1 MDQLQQARA
10 QIDEIDAKMAALFEQ
25 RMQAVGQVAQYKAR
39 TGKQVFDPA
48 REALV
53 LEKNTA
59 RVQNPELQPYYREFL
74 KKALAVSRAY
84 QHVLIG
90 QDVAAYQGVE
100 GAWSHIALRQLFPFA
115 KAQAYSTWNEVV
127 EAVERGDAYCG
138 VLPFENS
145 NAGDVSAV
153 LDLLYAHPGL
163 KVARMCDLPIRQD
176 LLALPGAQLSEIK
189 TVISHQQALAQ
200 SGPFLKLHHFA
211 TKAWGNTADA
221 ARYVAE
227 QGDQTLA
234 AIASAE
240 TAKLYGLQIL
250 AEGVN
255 EDGEEED
262 PRAELVQK
270 LLEYKMYKY
279 MSFEL
284 RDRQVDAARNMYREQ
299 RLPKEVEAYRQPI
312 DYEELIGDMNLNK
325 LHEIFKS
332 IVKKQEDK
340 IDPVRSQ
347 YGNIEK
353 DEVDMDIK
361 MLYVEAYAREH
372 KTFSFRKLLEKQNS
386 KMEVIVTFLIIL
398 ELMKTGK
405 INISQENI
413 FDDIMITSNV

>member
-1 MDQLQQARA
+1 M
-10 QIDEIDAKMAALFEQ
+10 
-25 RMQAVGQVAQYKAR
+25 
-39 TGKQVFDPA
+39 
-48 REALV
+48 
-53 LEKNTA
+53 
-59 RVQNPELQPYYREFL
+59 
-74 KKALAVSRAY
+74 
-84 QHVLIG
+84 
-90 QDVAAYQGVE
+90 E

-115 KAQAYSTWNEVV
+115 KAQACSTWNEVV

-176 LLALPGAQLSEIK
+176 LLALPGVQLSEIK

-255 EDGEEED
+255 EDGD
-262 PRAELVQK
+262 NTTR
-270 LLEYKMYKY
+270 
-279 MSFEL
+279 F
-284 RDRQVDAARNMYREQ
+284 
-299 RLPKEVEAYRQPI
+299 
-312 DYEELIGDMNLNK
+312 
-325 LHEIFKS
+325 
-332 IVKKQEDK
+332 IV
-340 IDPVRSQ
+340 
-347 YGNIEK
+347 IEK
-353 DEVDMDIK
+353 R
-361 MLYVEAYAREH
+361 APSGSRSPPH
-372 KTFSFRKLLEKQNS
+372 RGSGFRCCLRW
-386 KMEVIVTFLIIL
+386 T
-398 ELMKTGK
+398 
-405 INISQENI
+405 
-413 FDDIMITSNV
+413 TSRGGWRG

>member
-1 MDQLQQARA
+1 M
-10 QIDEIDAKMAALFEQ
+10 
-25 RMQAVGQVAQYKAR
+25 
-39 TGKQVFDPA
+39 
-48 REALV
+48 
-53 LEKNTA
+53 
-59 RVQNPELQPYYREFL
+59 

-227 QGDQTLA
+227 QGDQTLQL
-234 AIASAE
+234 SLPPKQPSC
-240 TAKLYGLQIL
+240 TGCRFW
-250 AEGVN
+250 
-255 EDGEEED
+255 
-262 PRAELVQK
+262 PRA
-270 LLEYKMYKY
+270 
-279 MSFEL
+279 
-284 RDRQVDAARNMYREQ
+284 
-299 RLPKEVEAYRQPI
+299 
-312 DYEELIGDMNLNK
+312 
-325 LHEIFKS
+325 
-332 IVKKQEDK
+332 
-340 IDPVRSQ
+340 
-347 YGNIEK
+347 
-353 DEVDMDIK
+353 
-361 MLYVEAYAREH
+361 
-372 KTFSFRKLLEKQNS
+372 
-386 KMEVIVTFLIIL
+386 
-398 ELMKTGK
+398 
-405 INISQENI
+405 
-413 FDDIMITSNV
+413 

>member
-1 MDQLQQARA
+1 M
-10 QIDEIDAKMAALFEQ
+10 
-25 RMQAVGQVAQYKAR
+25 
-39 TGKQVFDPA
+39 
-48 REALV
+48 
-53 LEKNTA
+53 
-59 RVQNPELQPYYREFL
+59 

-153 LDLLYAHPGL
+153 LDLL
-163 KVARMCDLPIRQD
+163 
-176 LLALPGAQLSEIK
+176 ALPGAQLSEIK

-255 EDGEEED
+255 EDGDNTTRFIVIE
-262 PRAELVQK
+262 
-270 LLEYKMYKY
+270 
-279 MSFEL
+279 
-284 RDRQVDAARNMYREQ
+284 
-299 RLPKEVEAYRQPI
+299 KESAQRQPI
-312 DYEELIGDMNLNK
+312 AAAPGQRLSMLFTVDHKPGRLARVIQIIGERGFNMETIKSRPLPHVQFEYYFYVQLVCPANAATDDCAKLVHELEN
-325 LHEIFKS
+325 
-332 IVKKQEDK
+332 VCRT
-340 IDPVRSQ
+340 VR
-347 YGNIEK
+347 
-353 DEVDMDIK
+353 
-361 MLYVEAYAREH
+361 
-372 KTFSFRKLLEKQNS
+372 
-386 KMEVIVTFLIIL
+386 IL
-398 ELMKTGK
+398 GV
-405 INISQENI
+405 
-413 FDDIMITSNV
+413 FDL

>member
-163 KVARMCDLPIRQD
+163 KVACMCDLPIRQD

-250 AEGVN
+250 A
-255 EDGEEED
+255 
-262 PRAELVQK
+262 
-270 LLEYKMYKY
+270 
-279 MSFEL
+279 
-284 RDRQVDAARNMYREQ
+284 AAPGQ
-299 RLPKEVEAYRQPI
+299 RLSMLFTVDHKPGRLARVIQIIGERGFNMETIKSRPLPHVQFEYYFYVQLVCPANAAT
-312 DYEELIGDMNLNK
+312 DDCAKLVHELEN
-325 LHEIFKS
+325 
-332 IVKKQEDK
+332 VCRT
-340 IDPVRSQ
+340 VR
-347 YGNIEK
+347 
-353 DEVDMDIK
+353 
-361 MLYVEAYAREH
+361 
-372 KTFSFRKLLEKQNS
+372 
-386 KMEVIVTFLIIL
+386 IL
-398 ELMKTGK
+398 GV
-405 INISQENI
+405 
-413 FDDIMITSNV
+413 FDL

>member
-200 SGPFLKLHHFA
+200 SGPFLKLHQSLGQHSGCRPLCGGTGRPNPGSYRFRRNSQA
-211 TKAWGNTADA
+211 VRAADFG
-221 ARYVAE
+221 RGRE
-227 QGDQTLA
+227 RGRRQHHP
-234 AIASAE
+234 
-240 TAKLYGLQIL
+240 LY
-250 AEGVN
+250 
-255 EDGEEED
+255 
-262 PRAELVQK
+262 
-270 LLEYKMYKY
+270 
-279 MSFEL
+279 
-284 RDRQVDAARNMYREQ
+284 RD
-299 RLPKEVEAYRQPI
+299 
-312 DYEELIGDMNLNK
+312 
-325 LHEIFKS
+325 
-332 IVKKQEDK
+332 
-340 IDPVRSQ
+340 
-347 YGNIEK
+347 
-353 DEVDMDIK
+353 
-361 MLYVEAYAREH
+361 
-372 KTFSFRKLLEKQNS
+372 
-386 KMEVIVTFLIIL
+386 
-398 ELMKTGK
+398 
-405 INISQENI
+405 
-413 FDDIMITSNV
+413 

>member
-153 LDLLYAHPGL
+153 LDLCYNHPNL
-163 KVARMCDLPIRQD
+163 WVVDVYDLPISQN
-176 LLALPGAQLSEIK
+176 LLVLPGTQLADL
-189 TVISHQQALAQ
+189 THVYSHQQAIAQ
-200 SGPFLKLHHFA
+200 SETFLKQFRLPA
-211 TKAWGNTADA
+211 TAMPNTAMA
-221 ARYVAE
+221 AKYVAE
-227 QGDQTLA
+227 TGDRTKA
-234 AIASAE
+234 AIASVE
-240 TAKLYGLQIL
+240 TAALYGLEVLVPRINTDGDNTTRFIVLSREKPTAGNRFSLLFTLDNKPGKL
-250 AEGVN
+250 AEVIQVIGRFGYDMESIKSRPLPHVPF
-255 EDGEEED
+255 DYYFYV
-262 PRAELVQK
+262 ELVGDPSADETAA
-270 LLEYKMYKY
+270 LLR
-279 MSFEL
+279 EL
-284 RDRQVDAARNMYREQ
+284 DHTCRTV
-299 RLPKEVEAYRQPI
+299 RLLGVYTK
-312 DYEELIGDMNLNK
+312 
-325 LHEIFKS
+325 
-332 IVKKQEDK
+332 
-340 IDPVRSQ
+340 
-347 YGNIEK
+347 
-353 DEVDMDIK
+353 
-361 MLYVEAYAREH
+361 
-372 KTFSFRKLLEKQNS
+372 
-386 KMEVIVTFLIIL
+386 
-398 ELMKTGK
+398 
-405 INISQENI
+405 
-413 FDDIMITSNV
+413 

>member
-255 EDGEEED
+255 EDGDNTTRFIVIE
-262 PRAELVQK
+262 
-270 LLEYKMYKY
+270 
-279 MSFEL
+279 
-284 RDRQVDAARNMYREQ
+284 
-299 RLPKEVEAYRQPI
+299 KEGAQRQPI
-312 DYEELIGDMNLNK
+312 AAAPGQRLSMLFTVDHKPGRLARVIQIIGERGFNMETIKSRPLPHVQFEYYFYVQLVCPANAATDDCAKLVHELENVCRTVWAYCSGTPESVRINTLRLATLANWYK
-325 LHEIFKS
+325 L
-332 IVKKQEDK
+332 
-340 IDPVRSQ
+340 
-347 YGNIEK
+347 
-353 DEVDMDIK
+353 
-361 MLYVEAYAREH
+361 ARQPL
-372 KTFSFRKLLEKQNS
+372 FR
-386 KMEVIVTFLIIL
+386 M
-398 ELMKTGK
+398 
-405 INISQENI
+405 IS
-413 FDDIMITSNV
+413 

>member
-255 EDGEEED
+255 EDGDNTTRFMLFTVDHKPGRLARVIQIIGERGFNMETIKSRPLPHVQFEYYFYVQLVCPANAATD
-262 PRAELVQK
+262 DCAKLVHELENVC
-270 LLEYKMYKY
+270 
-279 MSFEL
+279 
-284 RDRQVDAARNMYREQ
+284 RT
-299 RLPKEVEAYRQPI
+299 
-312 DYEELIGDMNLNK
+312 
-325 LHEIFKS
+325 
-332 IVKKQEDK
+332 
-340 IDPVRSQ
+340 VR
-347 YGNIEK
+347 
-353 DEVDMDIK
+353 
-361 MLYVEAYAREH
+361 
-372 KTFSFRKLLEKQNS
+372 
-386 KMEVIVTFLIIL
+386 IL
-398 ELMKTGK
+398 GV
-405 INISQENI
+405 
-413 FDDIMITSNV
+413 FDL